1 MDELIDIVNLQGEP
15 TGNACLKS
23 FAHQN
28 GILHASV
35 HIWLYTSNQEILIQ
49 KRKEDKETFPN
60 LWDVSVAGHIAAGE
74 TAINAALREVKEE
87 VDLTLSK
94 KGLKY
99 IGIFEEKHQHA
110 NGIIDHEIHHI
121 YLAQL
126 NCDLTALTPQKEE
139 VSAIKLISLQ
149 EFEKNYKDS
158 NVYVAHHHEYYHYII
173 KKLKETN
180 K

>member
-1 MDELIDIVNLQGEP
+1 MDELIDIVNLQGTP

-35 HIWLYTSNQEILIQ
+35 HIWLYTANNEILIQ

-60 LWDVSVAGHIAAGE
+60 LWDISVAGHIGSGE
-74 TAINAALREVKEE
+74 IPINAAIREIKEE
-87 VDLTLSK
+87 IDLTISK
-94 KGLKY
+94 EQLNY
-99 IGIFEEKHQHA
+99 IQIFEEKHHHP

-121 YLAQL
+121 YLAKL
-126 NCDLTALTPQKEE
+126 DCELSDLTPQKEE
-139 VSAIKLISLQ
+139 VAALKLISIQ
-149 EFEKNYKDS
+149 ELENNYTNNHLYVPHS
-158 NVYVAHHHEYYHYII
+158 NEYYQYVI
-173 KKLKETN
+173 KKLKEI